1 MSQKGGSVMISLVT
15 IAIIA
20 VAIWLVVK
28 YVKGKKNPQTPV
40 PNSKKSKKNFWI
52 LAGIAVG
59 FIILCCVL
67 KKKRTFKSV
76 VEQVME
82 RRRNL

>member
-1 MSQKGGSVMISLVT
+1 MTKFLLTNPLRLVLV

-28 YVKGKKNPQTPV
+28 YVKGKKNSQTPA
-40 PNSKKSKKNFWI
+40 PNSKQSKKNFWI

-67 KKKRTFKSV
+67 KKKSATSAPVGPIGPTSF
-76 VEQVME
+76 
-82 RRRNL
+82 